1 MCIFKYVE
9 IGEGRN
15 STMSSEMKTIWIVG
29 AKGRV
34 GKALMRLLDERQ
46 YKLFET
52 DIDDVDITDQESV
65 NSYMRITRPDVV
77 INCAGLTD
85 VKRCE
90 MYPDEAYHVNA
101 LGARNL
107 AIEVDAYE
115 AKLIQLS
122 TDDVF
127 GSGLTAVWSE
137 FDHTAPRSVYGKSKY
152 AGEQLVSSLC
162 RKYTIIRSSW
172 VYGIGKD
179 YVSRVL
185 DAAEKG
191 GELRVSASEISS
203 PTSAAE
209 LARAIR
215 VFIERDLYGIY
226 HVTGTGRCTRFEFA
240 KTILEYAGK
249 SDRLTLLSR
258 EAAEDLRPMYS
269 VLNNMMLRLDHVYEP
284 KHWKEALREY
294 FDELEGAER

>member
-1 MCIFKYVE
+1 
-9 IGEGRN
+9 
-15 STMSSEMKTIWIVG
+15 MSSDMKTIWIVG
-29 AKGRV
+29 SRGRV

-52 DIDDVDITDQESV
+52 DIEDVDVTDQDSV
-65 NSYMRITRPDVV
+65 SAYMRMTRPDVI

-90 MYPDEAYHVNA
+90 MYPDEAYHINA

-107 AIEVDAYE
+107 AIEADAYE
-115 AKLIQLS
+115 SKLIQIS

-137 FDHTAPRSVYGKSKY
+137 FDPTDPRSVYGKSKY
-152 AGEQLVSSLC
+152 AGEQLVSTLC

-172 VYGIGKD
+172 VYGIGRD
-179 YVSRVL
+179 FVSRVL
-185 DAAEKG
+185 DAAEQG
-191 GELRVSASEISS
+191 GELRVSANEISS
-203 PTSAAE
+203 PTSALE

-215 VFIERDLYGIY
+215 VFIERELYGVY
-226 HVTGTGRCTRFEFA
+226 HVTGMGRCTRFEFA

-249 SDRLTLLSR
+249 SDQLTLLAR
-258 EAAEDLRPMYS
+258 EEAEDLRPMYS

-284 KHWKEALREY
+284 KDWKVALQEY
-294 FDELEGAER
+294 FDDLEGAEA

>member
-1 MCIFKYVE
+1 MF
-9 IGEGRN
+9 R
-15 STMSSEMKTIWIVG
+15 SSFDCAIPV
-29 AKGRV
+29 
-34 GKALMRLLDERQ
+34 
-46 YKLFET
+46 
-52 DIDDVDITDQESV
+52 
-65 NSYMRITRPDVV
+65 SYTH
-77 INCAGLTD
+77 LD

-90 MYPDEAYHVNA
+90 MYPDEAYHINA

-107 AIEVDAYE
+107 AIEADSYE
-115 AKLIQLS
+115 SKLIQLS

-137 FDHTAPRSVYGKSKY
+137 FDPADPRSVYGKSKY
-152 AGEQLVSSLC
+152 AGEQLVSTLC

-172 VYGIGKD
+172 VYGIGSD
-179 YVSRVL
+179 FVSRVL

-191 GELRVSASEISS
+191 GELRVSANEISS
-203 PTSAAE
+203 PTSALE

-215 VFIERDLYGIY
+215 VFIERELYGVY

-249 SDRLTLLSR
+249 SDQLTLLSR
-258 EAAEDLRPMYS
+258 EEAEDLRPMYS

-284 KHWKEALREY
+284 KDWKVALKEY
-294 FDELEGAER
+294 FDDLEGAKA

>member
-1 MCIFKYVE
+1 
-9 IGEGRN
+9 
-15 STMSSEMKTIWIVG
+15 
-29 AKGRV
+29 
-34 GKALMRLLDERQ
+34 MRLLDERH

-137 FDHTAPRSVYGKSKY
+137 FDH
-152 AGEQLVSSLC
+152 VSH
-162 RKYTIIRSSW
+162 
-172 VYGIGKD
+172 
-179 YVSRVL
+179 VL

-215 VFIERDLYGIY
+215 VFIERDLYGVY

>member
-1 MCIFKYVE
+1 
-9 IGEGRN
+9 
-15 STMSSEMKTIWIVG
+15 MSSDMKTIWIVG
-29 AKGRV
+29 SRGRV

-52 DIDDVDITDQESV
+52 DIEDVDVTDQDSV
-65 NSYMRITRPDVV
+65 SAYMRMTRPDVI

-90 MYPDEAYHVNA
+90 MYPDEAYHINA

-107 AIEVDAYE
+107 AIEADAYE
-115 AKLIQLS
+115 SKLIQIS

-137 FDHTAPRSVYGKSKY
+137 FDPTDPRSVYGKSKY
-152 AGEQLVSSLC
+152 AGEQLVSTLC

-172 VYGIGKD
+172 VYGIGRD
-179 YVSRVL
+179 FVSRVL
-185 DAAEKG
+185 DAAEQG
-191 GELRVSASEISS
+191 GELRVSANEISS
-203 PTSAAE
+203 PTSALE
-209 LARAIR
+209 LARVIR
-215 VFIERDLYGIY
+215 VFIERELYGVY
-226 HVTGTGRCTRFEFA
+226 HVTGMGRCTRFEFA

-249 SDRLTLLSR
+249 SDQLTLLAR
-258 EAAEDLRPMYS
+258 EEAEDLRPMYS

-284 KHWKEALREY
+284 KDWKVALQEY
-294 FDELEGAER
+294 FDDLEGAEA

>member
-1 MCIFKYVE
+1 MFLAC
-9 IGEGRN
+9 
-15 STMSSEMKTIWIVG
+15 W
-29 AKGRV
+29 
-34 GKALMRLLDERQ
+34 MR
-46 YKLFET
+46 
-52 DIDDVDITDQESV
+52 
-65 NSYMRITRPDVV
+65 
-77 INCAGLTD
+77 
-85 VKRCE
+85 
-90 MYPDEAYHVNA
+90 
-101 LGARNL
+101 
-107 AIEVDAYE
+107 
-115 AKLIQLS
+115 
-122 TDDVF
+122 
-127 GSGLTAVWSE
+127 
-137 FDHTAPRSVYGKSKY
+137 
-152 AGEQLVSSLC
+152 
-162 RKYTIIRSSW
+162 
-172 VYGIGKD
+172 
-179 YVSRVL
+179 
-185 DAAEKG
+185 

-215 VFIERDLYGIY
+215 VFIERDLYGVY

>member
-1 MCIFKYVE
+1 
-9 IGEGRN
+9 
-15 STMSSEMKTIWIVG
+15 MSSDMKTIWIVG
-29 AKGRV
+29 SKGRV
-34 GKALMRLLDERQ
+34 GKALMRLLDERE

-52 DIDDVDITDQESV
+52 DIEDVDITDQDSV
-65 NSYMRITRPDVV
+65 SAYMRMTRPDVI

-90 MYPDEAYHVNA
+90 MYPDEAYHINA

-107 AIEVDAYE
+107 AIEADAYE
-115 AKLIQLS
+115 SKLIQLS

-137 FDHTAPRSVYGKSKY
+137 FDPTDPRSVYGKSKY
-152 AGEQLVSSLC
+152 AGEQLVSTLC

-172 VYGIGKD
+172 VYGIGND
-179 YVSRVL
+179 FVSRVL
-185 DAAEKG
+185 DAAEQG
-191 GELRVSASEISS
+191 GEFLVSANEISS
-203 PTSAAE
+203 PTSALE

-215 VFIERDLYGIY
+215 VFIERDLYGVY

-249 SDRLTLLSR
+249 SDQLTLLSR
-258 EAAEDLRPMYS
+258 EEAEDLRPMYS

-284 KHWKEALREY
+284 KDWKVALQEY
-294 FDELEGAER
+294 FDDLEGAKA